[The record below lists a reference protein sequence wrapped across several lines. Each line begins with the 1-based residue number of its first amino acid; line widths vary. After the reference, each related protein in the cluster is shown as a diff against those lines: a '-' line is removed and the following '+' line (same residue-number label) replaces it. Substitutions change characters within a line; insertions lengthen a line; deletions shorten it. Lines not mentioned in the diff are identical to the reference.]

1 MGEFTGSIA
10 VNGSGEALFR
20 YLSDV
25 SNLTDYIPR
34 LTSAEPG
41 PGDEVKTTAN
51 LPEGGV
57 VSADGWFRVNED
69 ARRIEWGSGEPSYY
83 SGHLHV
89 IESQD
94 GPRVEVQ
101 LHTSRATDGDPDVQN
116 EIDEALRNI
125 QRLAQHHGAGS

>member
-41 PGDEVKTTAN
+41 PGDEVTTTAN
-51 LPEGGV
+51 LPGGGV

-69 ARRIEWGSGEPSYY
+69 ARRIEWGAAGTNDY
-83 SGHLHV
+83 SGYLHV
-89 IESQD
+89 TESQD
-94 GPRVEVQ
+94 GSLVELH
-101 LHTSRATDGDPDVQN
+101 LHTSRAPDGDADVQHD
-116 EIDEALRNI
+116 IDETLRNI
-125 QRLAQHHGAGS
+125 KR